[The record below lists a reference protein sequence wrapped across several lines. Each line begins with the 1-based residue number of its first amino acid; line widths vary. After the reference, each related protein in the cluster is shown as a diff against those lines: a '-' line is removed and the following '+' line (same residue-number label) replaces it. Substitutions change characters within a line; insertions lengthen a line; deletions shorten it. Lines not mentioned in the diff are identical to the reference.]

1 MTIRFHF
8 PTEPVLPE
16 CYTALRCQDDAA
28 SDIEY
33 RIELLTTPLRPMTKP
48 VYQRGDATIYPTE
61 KGWLRIYSALTAADG
76 CQVACLL
83 CPDGK
88 NVLYYPAS
96 RWEYY
101 RQYWHSNH
109 LLGGEAVLL
118 QHDAFLLHSSVVA
131 VNGKTILFSGPS
143 GAGKSTQAALWERF
157 ADAEILNGDRCVVM
171 KKEDGFYGGGSPWS
185 GTSGIYRSEQ
195 APIAG
200 IVLLKKGP
208 ENRLRRLGFE
218 AFAPLFSQNSVAE
231 VSLMGVVGEHIISG
245 QIDRLVVC
253 DDKVMIVDYKTNRPA
268 AKNIDD
274 VPSAYIKQMK
284 SYKELVQQI
293 YQNKKIEAY
302 ILWTNTA
309 DIMKLD
315 NL

>member
-1 MTIRFHF
+1 MQPSRLEMDCGFSFCIRFSGMTIRFHF
-8 PTEPVLPE
+8 PNEPVLPE

-33 RIELLTTPLRPMTKP
+33 RIELLTTPLRPMTEP

-218 AFAPLFSQNSVAE
+218 AFSPLFSQTTVNSWDSQFVDTVSGLYAQLLEQVPVYELECRPCAE
-231 VSLMGVVGEHIISG
+231 SV
-245 QIDRLVVC
+245 
-253 DDKVMIVDYKTNRPA
+253 
-268 AKNIDD
+268 
-274 VPSAYIKQMK
+274 
-284 SYKELVQQI
+284 ELVYRQ
-293 YQNKKIEAY
+293 
-302 ILWTNTA
+302 LFG
-309 DIMKLD
+309 
-315 NL
+315 

>member
-1 MTIRFHF
+1 MDCKFSFCICFSGITIRFQF
-8 PTEPVLPE
+8 PTELVVPE
-16 CYTALRCQDDAA
+16 CYTALQCRDDGHA
-28 SDIEY
+28 DVEY
-33 RIELLTTPLRPMTKP
+33 RVELLTTPLRPMTEP

-96 RWEYY
+96 RWEHY

-118 QHDAFLLHSSVVA
+118 QQNAFLLHSSVVA
-131 VNGKTILFSGPS
+131 VNGKTILFCGPS
-143 GAGKSTQAALWERF
+143 GAGKSTQAALWEKF
-157 ADAEILNGDRCVVM
+157 AGADILNGDRCVVM

-185 GTSGIYRSEQ
+185 GTSGIYRGEQ

-208 ENRLRRLGFE
+208 QERLRRMGIE
-218 AFAPLFSQNSVAE
+218 AFAPLFSQTTVNSWDSRFVE
-231 VSLMGVVGEHIISG
+231 RVSGLYAQMLEQVPVYE
-245 QIDRLVVC
+245 LEC
-253 DDKVMIVDYKTNRPA
+253 RPCVEA
-268 AKNIDD
+268 
-274 VPSAYIKQMK
+274 V
-284 SYKELVQQI
+284 ELVYRELFGQGQ
-293 YQNKKIEAY
+293 
-302 ILWTNTA
+302 L
-309 DIMKLD
+309 
-315 NL
+315 